1 MTLGC
6 GAGRYSPETVA
17 AGHLVVVYRS
27 GFPATASS
35 LMAKVGAQSVTPMY
49 RLRMASFVVNGN
61 EAAAIQTLLADP
73 SVATVLHDRIV
84 TGHTIVA
91 VADPV
96 QTPIGTGHLPLRL
109 PLGVPEAE
117 ADSYYNSPQGWAVLA
132 AGGYGAGIAGGAA
145 TGPWNTTV
153 GAGIRIAVLDSG
165 VDATHPD
172 MAPNLALN
180 LSEVDTNA
188 LPSPCDD
195 GTPQDQSG
203 HGTFT
208 ASLAAAA
215 IGGGQTI
222 GVAPSASLLN
232 IKVIERMPATTG
244 ADLTTQCENGQPSG
258 LLSWVLLGI
267 EDAIAQHANVIEL
280 SLGALVDTSTG
291 DGAGWQAQF
300 DAATYAAEQAG
311 AVVVAAVGND
321 AENLGAGTIVELPAQ
336 ARGVLPVVAST
347 NPACAENLAADA
359 TCVAGNVTRS
369 SYSNFGVTGAIAA
382 PGGSDP
388 LGSSSGISGFVRGAC
403 SEGLPNT
410 ADGLPA
416 DGESFGCFGLGHTP
430 YVQAIGSSAS
440 AALVAGAAADL
451 EAAHPDWSAAQIVHA
466 LQTTASKLPGIS
478 EPELNLSAALA
489 ATNPAP

>member
-1 MTLGC
+1 
-6 GAGRYSPETVA
+6 
-17 AGHLVVVYRS
+17 
-27 GFPATASS
+27 
-35 LMAKVGAQSVTPMY
+35 
-49 RLRMASFVVNGN
+49 
-61 EAAAIQTLLADP
+61 
-73 SVATVLHDRIV
+73 
-84 TGHTIVA
+84 
-91 VADPV
+91 
-96 QTPIGTGHLPLRL
+96 
-109 PLGVPEAE
+109 
-117 ADSYYNSPQGWAVLA
+117 
-132 AGGYGAGIAGGAA
+132 
-145 TGPWNTTV
+145 
-153 GAGIRIAVLDSG
+153 
-165 VDATHPD
+165 
-172 MAPNLALN
+172 
-180 LSEVDTNA
+180 
-188 LPSPCDD
+188 
-195 GTPQDQSG
+195 
-203 HGTFT
+203 
-208 ASLAAAA
+208 
-215 IGGGQTI
+215 
-222 GVAPSASLLN
+222 
-232 IKVIERMPATTG
+232 
-244 ADLTTQCENGQPSG
+244 
-258 LLSWVLLGI
+258 
-267 EDAIAQHANVIEL
+267 VIEL